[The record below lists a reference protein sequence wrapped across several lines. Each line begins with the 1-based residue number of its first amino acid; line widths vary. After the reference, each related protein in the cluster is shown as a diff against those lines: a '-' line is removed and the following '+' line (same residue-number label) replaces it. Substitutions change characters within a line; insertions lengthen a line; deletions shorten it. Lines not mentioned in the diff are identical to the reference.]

1 MLGPY
6 EILRG
11 ADRACTAWRRVA
23 VDEPVLWRRINM
35 GAVLPCSAGGRAVMR
50 VTMDRAA
57 GQCEAFSGPCD
68 NYLLFFLVERYPVPN
83 SKFEIKCYHTI

>member
-1 MLGPY
+1 MLRSY

-23 VDEPVLWRRINM
+23 VDDPVLWRRINM

-50 VTMDRAA
+50 VAMDRAA

-68 NYLLFFLVERYPVPN
+68 NYLHAVLPGRKVPIF
-83 SKFEIKCYHTI
+83 KFEIRN